1 MGLPGMRLNRGAIL
15 LLLVLIGVPL
25 CGPLPARAQADAD
38 EAFTVRGIEV
48 DVTAESA
55 AAARDRALLEAQ
67 RKAFDQLLL
76 SLASPGDVAAL
87 PPLSEDAISD
97 MVLDFEVLSEQTSSV
112 RYIGEFAFRFQPEP
126 VRRYLEQSGASYAVR
141 SSRPALVLPV
151 LTTEGSSLLW
161 EEGNAWLEAWSRT
174 PVSGTLVPIAV
185 PLGDLEDIAT
195 VDAQRAL
202 NGESAALQAMSDRYG
217 AGEVIVAEARPSIDE
232 ATGAARLT
240 VSAKRYG
247 PGGLAGE
254 MRDELGGQDGEAGL
268 PALYAQAAQRVTD
281 FVQAE
286 WKQENLVSSTV
297 EQHLDVAVPLTSLE
311 EWIELRR
318 RLAEVTVVRRAD
330 LLSLSRE
337 EARLDLVFI
346 GDQGQLSR
354 ALARRSLVLDQVP
367 VTPQPTQAPAPQTTG
382 SVTVYPEAA
391 IPPVAPAMP
400 RWELRMSGSS
410 MPAAAPSGQ
419 PAPVVE

>member
-1 MGLPGMRLNRGAIL
+1 MGLPGMRLHRGAIL
-15 LLLVLIGVPL
+15 LLLVLIGAQIS
-25 CGPLPARAQADAD
+25 GPLPARAQVQAD

-67 RKAFDQLLL
+67 RKAFDQLLQ
-76 SLASPGDVAAL
+76 SLASPADVAAL
-87 PPLSEDAISD
+87 PPLGDDAISD

-126 VRRYLEQSGASYAVR
+126 VRQYLEQSGTSYAVR

-151 LTTEGSSLLW
+151 LTTDGSSLLW
-161 EEGNAWLEAWSRT
+161 GEGNAWLDTWSRT

-195 VDAQRAL
+195 IDADNAL
-202 NGESAALQAMSDRYG
+202 NGDSGALQAMSQRYG
-217 AGEVIVAEARPSIDE
+217 AGEVIVAEATPSVDE
-232 ATGAARLT
+232 ATGEARLAL
-240 VSAKRYG
+240 SAKRYG

-254 MRDELGGQDGEAGL
+254 MRDELSGQEGAAGL
-268 PALYAQAAQRVTD
+268 PALYAEAARRVSG

-311 EWIELRR
+311 EWVELRR
-318 RLAEVTVVRRAD
+318 RLADVTVVRRAD
-330 LLSLSRE
+330 LLSLSRD

-346 GDQGQLSR
+346 GDQAQLSR
-354 ALARRSLVLDQVP
+354 ALARRSLVLGQVA
-367 VTPQPTQAPAPQTTG
+367 VTPQPAPAPAPQTTG

-391 IPPVAPAMP
+391 VSPGVPAMP